1 MASIQNKT
9 ERTIIF
15 FQFGDWMAKVCG
27 TQYRWNQTFLV
38 IFLTR
43 WKATTVAIFQVI
55 WNFYSSLY
63 VECAK
68 SFSRRIKM
76 NTHSLQNA

>member
-15 FQFGDWMAKVCG
+15 FQFGDRMAKVCG
-27 TQYRWNQTFLV
+27 NQYRWNQTFLV